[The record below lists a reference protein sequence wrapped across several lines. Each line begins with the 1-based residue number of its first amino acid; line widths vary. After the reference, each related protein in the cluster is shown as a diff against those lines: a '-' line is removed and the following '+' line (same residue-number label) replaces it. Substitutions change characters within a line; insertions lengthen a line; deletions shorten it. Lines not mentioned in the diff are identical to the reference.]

1 MAEAPKKI
9 EITDATVDRVA
20 ELARLEFSAEQKQG
34 IKKDLVRIVSFV
46 EKLNELDT
54 SNVEPLI
61 FMSDEKNV
69 MRADEV
75 TENFTKEQALKNAPD
90 KDSDYFRV
98 PKVLNK

>member
-1 MAEAPKKI
+1 MAETTKKI

-20 ELARLEFSAEQKQG
+20 ELSRLEFVASEKEG

-54 SNVEPLI
+54 DKVEPLV

-75 TENFTKEQALKNAPD
+75 KENLTREQALKNAPD